1 MGSELKCRVKFGKQ
15 QGEGRVLLE
24 TSEIIFRG
32 EFRLKIPFAK
42 IKTAEVAGE
51 NLRLGT
57 ADGLAELELGAAT
70 AAKWREKI
78 LHPKSRIDKLGVKPD
93 AHVTL
98 IGFGAADQEFL
109 DEVGERTKH
118 VSKTAIQSGT
128 AWIFLKADTEKDL
141 AQLSKLHQKMHGAM
155 ALWIIFPKGN
165 IKGQGQITESDIFV
179 AGRATGLKDV
189 KVVGFSATHTGLKFV
204 IPVEDRK

>member
-1 MGSELKCRVKFGKQ
+1 MR
-15 QGEGRVLLE
+15 
-24 TSEIIFRG
+24 
-32 EFRLKIPFAK
+32 
-42 IKTAEVAGE
+42 
-51 NLRLGT
+51 T
-57 ADGLAELELGAAT
+57 ADGMAELELGAAT

-78 LHPKSRIDKLGVKPD
+78 LHPKSRIDKLGVKPG

-109 DEVGERTKH
+109 DEVGERTKNL
-118 VSKTAIQSGT
+118 SKNSIQSGT
-128 AWIFLKADTEKDL
+128 AWIVFKADTVKDL

-165 IKGQGQITESDIFV
+165 KGPGQITESDIFV